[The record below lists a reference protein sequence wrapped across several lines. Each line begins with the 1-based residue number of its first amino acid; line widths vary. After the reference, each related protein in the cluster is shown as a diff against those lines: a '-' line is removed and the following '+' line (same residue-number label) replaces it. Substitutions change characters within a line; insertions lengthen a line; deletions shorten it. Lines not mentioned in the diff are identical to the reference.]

1 MNIGYVFLVIMAS
14 AAYFVTSIPTPD
26 QMIADFNAAQKFYT
40 SAAYDQAIE
49 GYNEVANINSR
60 FVDED
65 NVIVTIGDMNLRVKD
80 ATLYQTANSY
90 NKMAAL
96 ERDMG
101 NQTQVAAEKEQHQRL
116 TREYIESAT
125 EYYNNV
131 QESAQNDEL
140 KVMAQKL
147 IIDTWYLINDYER
160 VIQEGE
166 TLIAKYPRSIYVQ
179 DALYNIGWAHYDSK
193 RYDDAIE
200 SFNELVNRFPTGNR
214 ADRAL
219 FQVGEAYYAQEEYDE
234 AIPYFQ
240 RLVDKMRINELT
252 ALEIQKIQRDKLAG
266 LTDDTALDLAARA
279 ALRIGACYGASNR
292 YDEAEASY
300 KRMAQLFTFDNN
312 LIYAAYTSLAD
323 MYFSQ
328 GLFEESISAYQDA
341 IDEVPDRILGA
352 KMQNLIG
359 QRYLDGYTDA
369 AGVRH
374 TYYQNSIQAYQRYIQ
389 NYSDVAFRA
398 GFDLDRAF
406 FNLGRSYHELGIEM
420 LRSNQTELGLSNIE
434 LGINNYQR
442 IFEEFPTTTIRERVQ
457 FYLASAFQDYNDD
470 AHLRNAI
477 QAYDQLL
484 TDFPETPYREY
495 VYVKLGRAYKSL
507 KEFDTAIA
515 YYTRMIDEF
524 PQSEQ
529 VDPVWFEIGVTM
541 NDMGNQMG
549 AIDYLLRVSRANK
562 TLFTTARL
570 LCAQTLLQN
579 ADNARVVEVLNY
591 ALEDTSAIASTYRLS
606 QLYLMR
612 GNASRS
618 LENIDAALQD
628 YTLAYNLNQPETQQ
642 MAAVYRAGIFIDR
655 EEYTRAEAD
664 LRELMKSDDV
674 SIREMAQIR
683 LAIISVRQNKS
694 DQAISTYLDLYN
706 AATDTTEKLN
716 YLRNLI
722 QMTSQSQ
729 LWDDLNKFANMMIEL
744 DIADGQQPE
753 GANFFYKEEAYY
765 MLGDAAEI
773 QARAL
778 QEAGRDDEAIAMYAQ
793 AVIHY
798 VDGFEAFPNSFY
810 SSDMLLKCGVLYLTQ
825 LISLPDALD
834 IAASYFDDYIK
845 AFPDTPNAEMA
856 SYYLGFCYY
865 NGRRFTEASAAF
877 KAFAQR
883 HPNSEF
889 TPESLFYAADS
900 DYNLGNL
907 DIALKGLDA
916 MLSRF
921 PTHERVAEALYTRAW
936 CYLDLEQQ
944 DNAIQTFME
953 LVDKFP
959 NSPFS
964 PTALFSIADYYYNA
978 QDYQNAITNYQLVLD
993 RFPNSEVAA
1002 RVPDTLRDLTETVA
1016 YLEYEQGIEIFANA
1030 QDTDD
1035 PTLYQQAVQ
1044 LFRNVV
1050 EQYPNTESE
1059 IGAWSNMGICYE
1071 ALNQWQEAI
1080 DAYQNVID
1088 KFEAGADVSQ
1098 DAFTFARMHKDYIV
1112 ANRM

>member
-26 QMIADFNAAQKFYT
+26 QMIADFTSAQKFYT

-49 GYNEVANINSR
+49 GYNEVADINSR

-90 NKMAAL
+90 NKMASL
-96 ERDMG
+96 EKD
-101 NQTQVAAEKEQHQRL
+101 NAAVATTAAEKEEHQRL
-116 TREYIESAT
+116 CLEYIERAT
-125 EYYNNV
+125 EYYNLV
-131 QESAQNDEL
+131 QTNAQNDEL

-147 IIDTWYLINDYER
+147 VIDTWYLVNDYER
-160 VIQEGE
+160 VIKEGQI
-166 TLIAKYPRSIYVQ
+166 LIERYPQSIYVQ

-193 RYDDAIE
+193 RFDQAIE
-200 SFNELVNRFPTGNR
+200 SFNELVNRFPTGTR
-214 ADRAL
+214 ADRTL
-219 FQVGEAYYAQEEYDE
+219 FQIGEAFFSQSEYDQ

-312 LIYAAYTSLAD
+312 LINAAYTSLAD
-323 MYFSQ
+323 MYFSR
-328 GLFEESISAYQDA
+328 GMFDESIQAYRDA
-341 IDEVPDRILGA
+341 IDEVPDRVLGA
-352 KMQNLIG
+352 KMQNLVG

-369 AGVRH
+369 DGVKH
-374 TYYQNSIQAYQRYIQ
+374 NYFENAIQAYQMYIA

-406 FNLGRSYHELGIEM
+406 FNLGRSYNELG
-420 LRSNQTELGLSNIE
+420 NQMVRNNQAALGLENIQ
-434 LGINNYQR
+434 LAINNYQR
-442 IFEEFPTTTIRERVQ
+442 IFTDFPATTIKERVQ
-457 FYLASAFQDYNDD
+457 FYLAGALQDYGDEQHLND
-470 AHLRNAI
+470 AI
-477 QAYDQLL
+477 VAYNQML
-484 TDFPETPYREY
+484 TDFPETPYKEY
-495 VYVKLGRAYKSL
+495 TYVKLGRAYKSL
-507 KEFDTAIA
+507 KQFDRAIE
-515 YYTRMIDEF
+515 YYNRMIAEF

-549 AIDYLLRVSRANK
+549 AIEYLTKVSRNNK
-562 TLFTTARL
+562 SLFTTARL
-570 LCAQTLLQN
+570 LSAQTLLANTENQQ
-579 ADNARVVEVLNY
+579 VVDVLNY
-591 ALEDTSAIASTYRLS
+591 ALEDTSAIASAYRLS

-612 GNASRS
+612 GNARRA
-618 LENIDAALQD
+618 LNDIDGALAD
-628 YTLAYNLNQPETQQ
+628 YTLSYNMNQPETQQ
-642 MAAVYRAGIFIDR
+642 MAAVYRAGIYIDR

-664 LRELMKSDDV
+664 LRQLMTSQDE

-694 DQAISTYLDLYN
+694 EQAIQTYLDLFN
-706 AATDTTEKLN
+706 QATDTTEKLN

-722 QMTSQSQ
+722 QMTAGSQ
-729 LWDDLNKFANMMIEL
+729 LWTEMNRFCQQMIDLDLATDQK
-744 DIADGQQPE
+744 PE
-753 GANFFYKEEAYY
+753 GAGFFYKEEAYY
-765 MLGDAAEI
+765 MMGDGSET
-773 QARAL
+773 QGRAL
-778 QEAGRDDEAIAMYAQ
+778 QAAGKTEEATAMYAQ

-798 VDGFEAFPNSFY
+798 VDGFEAFPKSFY

-825 LISLPDALD
+825 LITLPDALD

-845 AFPDTPNAEMA
+845 AFPETPNAEMA
-856 SYYLGFCYY
+856 NYYLGFCYY
-865 NGRRFTEASAAF
+865 NGRRFTEASTAF
-877 KAFAQR
+877 KGFAQR
-883 HPNSEF
+883 FPNSEF
-889 TPESLFYAADS
+889 TPEALFYAADS

-907 DIALKGLDA
+907 DSALRGLET
-916 MLSRF
+916 MLNRF
-921 PTHERVAEALYTRAW
+921 PRHERVAEALYTRAW

-944 DNAIQTFME
+944 DNAIKAFME
-953 LVDKFP
+953 LVERFP
-959 NSPFS
+959 DSEYS
-964 PTALFSIADYYYNA
+964 PTALFSIADFYYNA

-993 RFPNSEVAA
+993 KFPQSEVAS
-1002 RVPDTLRDLTETVA
+1002 RVPETLKDLMETVA
-1016 YLEYEQGIEIFANA
+1016 YLDYEKGTEVFSRA
-1030 QDTDD
+1030 QDTNDMA
-1035 PTLYQQAVQ
+1035 LYKEAAG
-1044 LFRNVV
+1044 LFLDVV
-1050 EQYPNTESE
+1050 TKYPNTESE

-1071 ALNQWQEAI
+1071 SMSQWQEAI

-1088 KFEAGADVSQ
+1088 KFESGADVSQ